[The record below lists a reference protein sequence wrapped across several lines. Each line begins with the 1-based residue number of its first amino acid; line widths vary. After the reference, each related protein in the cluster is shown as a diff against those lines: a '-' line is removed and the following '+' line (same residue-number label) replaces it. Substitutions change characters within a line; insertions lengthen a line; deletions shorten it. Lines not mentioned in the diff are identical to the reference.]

1 MRTVLAAKA
10 EAFRAGEAADRN
22 AATAAAEREGLAAK
36 AIAAA
41 GPKAAGSQAALRSAA
56 TYEVRMDRTTG
67 LESGWNAAER
77 REPMRETNWTT
88 GLVGRCFHVPRS
100 RHDGVFEVQNQGV
113 VRAKVQEDIYLVQ
126 FFDFIMSEPT
136 NLKLFKI
143 EQMLAWQFY
152 ENDEHMRFW
161 HEHRYIA
168 LAAREDGIADD
179 GVAGDH
185 ARAE

>member
-1 MRTVLAAKA
+1 
-10 EAFRAGEAADRN
+10 
-22 AATAAAEREGLAAK
+22 
-36 AIAAA
+36 
-41 GPKAAGSQAALRSAA
+41 
-56 TYEVRMDRTTG
+56 
-67 LESGWNAAER
+67 
-77 REPMRETNWTT
+77 MRETNWTT

-161 HEHRYIA
+161 HEHRYHAPEPEAEPGEMKAPKEYKPTPSPLICS
-168 LAAREDGIADD
+168 IP
-179 GVAGDH
+179 
-185 ARAE
+185 ARAAI